1 VLETVLMAAMT
12 PLLWTG
18 GWDSTFRLLS
28 LVLGEAREVQPYY
41 IIDSLHYRPAVPA
54 EREAM
59 RLIRQR
65 LIRRY
70 PEAAV
75 RLADTLEC
83 RLTDI
88 DADEETARY
97 YERCLATGFIG
108 GQYEWLAR
116 YCRQQGI
123 EGMEL
128 SIHRDDKARELL
140 AELIGPSR
148 DRLDPR
154 FAGDCRYELFK
165 SFRFPLFDITKRQ
178 MLAEAHNLGF
188 EELMKLTWFCHRP
201 RRGAPCGTCNPCIYT
216 IEEGLSERVPLAGR
230 IRYHLRVIP
239 RVRHW
244 LARHPDL
251 YMRVRALYRRLRA
264 KTHRPVPAA

>member
-1 VLETVLMAAMT
+1 MATT

-18 GWDSTFRLLS
+18 GWDSTFRLLT
-28 LVLGEAREVQPYY
+28 LLLREQREVQPYY
-41 IIDSLHYRPAVPA
+41 ILDSLHYRPAVPA

-59 RLIRQR
+59 RRIRQELSAR
-65 LIRRY
+65 H

-75 RLADTLEC
+75 RLADTIEC
-83 RLTDI
+83 PLGEI
-88 DADEETARY
+88 AADPEITRH
-97 YERCLATGFIG
+97 YERCLAIGFIG

-116 YCRQQGI
+116 YCRQHGI

-140 AELIGPSR
+140 AGLIAPSR

-165 SFRFPLFDITKRQ
+165 SFRFPLFDLTKRQ
-178 MLAEAHNLGF
+178 MQAEARAGGF
-188 EELMKLTWFCHRP
+188 ESLMQLTWFCHKP
-201 RRGAPCGTCNPCIYT
+201 RRGRPCGTCNPCIYT
-216 IEEGLSERVPLAGR
+216 IEEGLSERVPLSGR
-230 IRYHLRVIP
+230 LRYHFRVMP
-239 RVRHW
+239 RLRHW

-251 YMRVRALYRRLRA
+251 YMRVRAVYRRLRHSLQA
-264 KTHRPVPAA
+264 RAGTSASGV

>member
-1 VLETVLMAAMT
+1 MAAPT

-28 LVLGEAREVQPYY
+28 LLLREQREVQPYY
-41 IIDSLHYRPAVPA
+41 VIDSLHYRPAVPA

-59 RLIRQR
+59 RSIRQTLLKR
-65 LIRRY
+65 H

-75 RLADTLEC
+75 RLADTVEC
-83 RLTDI
+83 RLADI
-88 DADEETARY
+88 DADTETMRY
-97 YERCLATGFIG
+97 YERCLAIGFIG

-116 YCRQQGI
+116 YCRQHDI

-165 SFRFPLFDITKRQ
+165 SFRFPLFDMTKRQ
-178 MLAEAHNLGF
+178 MQAEARAGGF
-188 EELMKLTWFCHRP
+188 EDLMRLTWFCHKP
-201 RRGAPCGTCNPCIYT
+201 RHGQPCGTCNPCIYT
-216 IEEGLSERVPLAGR
+216 IEEGLGERVPLSGR
-230 IRYHLRVIP
+230 LRYHLRVVP
-239 RVRHW
+239 RLRHW

-251 YMRVRALYRRLRA
+251 YMRVRGLYRRLRSGSLGA
-264 KTHRPVPAA
+264 PAAGA